1 MPVDPT
7 RKSIALVLTSLI
19 LAITL
24 AVTAS
29 AGHGNFAQRQVNQ
42 AIRAQQRQN
51 NHHNNQQIV
60 FVPVQQQQFRY
71 VPAQNFRQN
80 FSNDCGCQNDGQ
92 LQLRQNFGGGCSSLY
107 R

>member
-1 MPVDPT
+1 MKFPDKIGIV
-7 RKSIALVLTSLI
+7 AASLI
-19 LAITL
+19 LAIAL
-24 AVTAS
+24 AAPAF

-51 NHHNNQQIV
+51 HHHNQQIV

-71 VPAQNFRQN
+71 VPAQNFAQPVYAPQQFN
-80 FSNDCGCQNDGQ
+80 AGCNNGALQFNAGCQ
-92 LQLRQNFGGGCSSLY
+92 SLY